1 MHCTEAKNLL
11 DDYLDNL
18 LDQPRSEQ
26 LHAHLDTCTDCRE
39 ELNLRRELQHRLR
52 KLPVD
57 GPTPGFAARAMHRAR
72 QKHHQRTRGFLAGF
86 GTAAAAGLAL
96 WAAVGF
102 WQPAEERQSPHIR
115 TITLQVQEPRTISLA
130 FNVPEQERYEQVRFR
145 LELPPGVSV
154 ANRPGQ
160 REIVWQDRLEPGR
173 NLLTLPL
180 VAERDAHGELVAR
193 IEVQGVE
200 RIFRIPV
207 RAVSRGDDQALSLET
222 RTPV

>member
-11 DDYLDNL
+11 DDYLDDL

-26 LHAHLDTCTDCRE
+26 LHAHLDACTACRE

-52 KLPVD
+52 KLPID
-57 GPTPGFAARAMHRAR
+57 GPSPGFAARAVHRAR
-72 QKHHQRTRGFLAGF
+72 QKHHQRTRGFLTGF

-102 WQPAEERQSPHIR
+102 WQPAEQRQSPHIQA
-115 TITLQVQEPRTISLA
+115 ITLQVQEPQTINLA

-145 LELPPGVSV
+145 LELPPGVTV
-154 ANRPGQ
+154 ADHPGQ

-173 NLLTLPL
+173 NLLILPL
-180 VAERDAHGELVAR
+180 VAEQDAQGELVAR

-200 RIFRIPV
+200 KIFRIPV
-207 RAVSRGDDQALSLET
+207 RTVPRGDGQALSFET
-222 RTPV
+222 HTPA